1 MAEFGHY
8 FQLVTTK
15 ISRPPIRNI
24 FKSLDPIPDGVS
36 YEINLGLLELLHEK
50 QFKGNDEEGIYQHL
64 QLFDQICGPFKL
76 HVFHL

>member
-1 MAEFGHY
+1 MDKFGHY
-8 FQLVTTK
+8 YQLVAMK
-15 ISRPPIRNI
+15 ILRPPIRNI
-24 FKSLDPIPDGVS
+24 FKSLDPKPDGVS
-36 YEINLGLLELLHEK
+36 YKINLGLLELWHGK

>member
-24 FKSLDPIPDGVS
+24 FELLGSKPDGVS
-36 YEINLGLLELLHEK
+36 YEINPGLPELLHNK
-50 QFKGNDEEGIYQHL
+50 
-64 QLFDQICGPFKL
+64 
-76 HVFHL
+76 